1 MINVIQTG
9 FPKQSNKKIINN
21 LLCSANW
28 KFGSDLIL
36 PDSVRKDAG
45 FILTSLD
52 KASPIVLN
60 DYNIYAEIIVN
71 LIQEKSFFKFKNI
84 KRIFWNWYHPNS
96 EMDFHQD
103 DYSDKNFSIVYN
115 LHDNDGG
122 TEFKI
127 NDKIKFYQSNES
139 EALVFPSKLF
149 HRGISPKTKFHR
161 FSLNMITEI

>member
-36 PDSVRKDAG
+36 PDSVRKGAG

-71 LIQEKSFFKFKNI
+71 LIQEKFFGIGIIQIVRWTFI
-84 KRIFWNWYHPNS
+84 KMTIQIKIFQLFIIY
-96 EMDFHQD
+96 M
-103 DYSDKNFSIVYN
+103 IMMAALN
-115 LHDNDGG
+115 L
-122 TEFKI
+122 K
-127 NDKIKFYQSNES
+127 
-139 EALVFPSKLF
+139 
-149 HRGISPKTKFHR
+149 
-161 FSLNMITEI
+161 